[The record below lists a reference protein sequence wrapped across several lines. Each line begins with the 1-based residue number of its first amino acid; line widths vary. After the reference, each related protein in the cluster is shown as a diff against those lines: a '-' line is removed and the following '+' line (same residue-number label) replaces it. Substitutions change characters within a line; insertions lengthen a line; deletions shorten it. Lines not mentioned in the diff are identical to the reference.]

1 MGMTLKNAVKKS
13 KITSTGVPMK
23 VVDGTAGK
31 FDPNFPSWAEEE
43 IPNLVYEEDGIFWVD
58 IKHLRTN
65 LVSGRIY
72 GNQSA
77 ENSSVDTIKD
87 EFLEAIEKG
96 EPANLTPISVWKD
109 GLVEAGNTR
118 YKAAVAT
125 NGKVTRLRAITSRAN
140 YPDPTKSY
148 TNAKVVTSSN
158 NTRVY
163 TASVKLEEYLEMTW
177 AFRDQFG
184 VDMDVP
190 TRDALIKKLRTSK
203 KTLDNLATIKRLAPE
218 LLELVDSED
227 PDTSISISTALAR
240 AKGMDKRGKVIPSRF
255 NAEKIFNIV
264 NPVGKEILEKSHDYI
279 SGIRTTGVEL
289 SSGIIYPFPE
299 FETSGISGFISHS
312 IQEITG
318 GVLREQGQ
326 KVMTATGH
334 WSDPDI
340 RLVKDDNFTGKWD
353 SDEGEKNTLAHIE
366 VKVTQWDGAKTCWK
380 GGKDIREGEYILMT
394 YNKDFTESFWMLTTL
409 MENDWES
416 GGGGIFNKTIMKIGN
431 WWKNHKGND
440 DYTFWKG
447 RVQDSGLQ
455 SGVQLNLDA
464 INGL

>member
-1 MGMTLKNAVKKS
+1 
-13 KITSTGVPMK
+13 MK

-31 FDPNFPSWAEEE
+31 FDPTFPSWASEE

-58 IKHLRTN
+58 IKHLSTN
-65 LVSGRIY
+65 PISGRIY
-72 GNQSA
+72 GNQTA
-77 ENSSVDTIKD
+77 ENSSIDIIKD
-87 EFLEAIEKG
+87 EFLEAIGNG

-109 GLVEAGNTR
+109 GLIEAGNSR
-118 YKAAVAT
+118 YKAAVAAKT
-125 NGKVTRLRAITSRAN
+125 VTRLRAIYSRAE
-140 YPDPTKSY
+140 YPNPDKAY
-148 TNAKVVTSSN
+148 TAVKVVTSSN
-158 NTRVY
+158 NARVY
-163 TASVKLEEYLEMTW
+163 TPTVKLEVYLETVW
-177 AFRDQFG
+177 AYHEQFN
-184 VDMDVP
+184 VEMDAP
-190 TRDALIKKLRTSK
+190 TRVALIKQLRTSK
-203 KTLDNLATIKRLAPE
+203 KTIDNLITIKRLAPK
-218 LLELVDSED
+218 LLDLIDSEN
-227 PDTSISISTALAR
+227 TEESISIPTALMR
-240 AKGMDKRGKVIPSRF
+240 AKGMDKRGKVIPNRF

-264 NPVGKEILEKSHDYI
+264 NPVGKEILEKSHNYI

-318 GVLREQGQ
+318 GVLREHGQ

-340 RLVKDDNFTGKWD
+340 RLVKNDNFTGKWD
-353 SDEGEKNTLAHIE
+353 SEEGEKNTLAHIE

-416 GGGGIFNKTIMKIGN
+416 GGGGYMAKTIMKIGN
-431 WWKNHKGND
+431 WWKNHKDND

-464 INGL
+464 INGLY